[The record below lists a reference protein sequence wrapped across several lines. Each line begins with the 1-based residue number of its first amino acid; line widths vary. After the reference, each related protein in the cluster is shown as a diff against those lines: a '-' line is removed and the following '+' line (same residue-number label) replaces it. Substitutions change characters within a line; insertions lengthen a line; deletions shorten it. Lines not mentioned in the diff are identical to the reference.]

1 MTSFINKIVK
11 AILVKNIINSSKIEE
26 ITFIFII
33 AVEAGKAAKAMEN
46 QTTAIQEIAKSGE
59 DLANIL
65 EELESL
71 VQRFQV

>member
-1 MTSFINKIVK
+1 MELAQSLTAVS
-11 AILVKNIINSSKIEE
+11 EE
-26 ITFIFII
+26 N
-33 AVEAGKAAKAMEN
+33 AAGADEASKAMEN

-59 DLANIL
+59 DLANIS